1 MKGKDRMRKRPLV
14 LSLFPGSDL
23 LGLAFELEWPE
34 ACVVRGPDPVWG
46 SLHDIR
52 RFCPPSGVF
61 DGVIGGPPCQAWSS
75 LAHLVRHN
83 GYEVQEDLIPEF
95 VRCIAEARP
104 RWFVMENVQRAP
116 DPDVTGY
123 AVSSVV
129 LNNRWTGEPQNR
141 LRRFW
146 FGLRGAAEPV
156 SLWPYLK
163 LWDAPLSGEYGH
175 AVLARGFL
183 TDQRV
188 ERRRNADILCAPLL
202 TEEKRR
208 IKKSGPTY
216 ATVAEGLHLQGL
228 PPDFFADSPF
238 TVEGQQR
245 LLGNGV
251 PLPMGRAVARAVR
264 RALAALD
271 HAARPA
277 MRVRASEAGGR
288 GSARRPAGRLSR

>member
-1 MKGKDRMRKRPLV
+1 MLI
-14 LSLFPGSDL
+14 LSLFPGIDL

-52 RFCPPSGVF
+52 RFCPPPDVF

-83 GYEVQEDLIPEF
+83 GHEVQEDLIPEF
-95 VRCIAEARP
+95 IRCIAEARP
-104 RWFVMENVQRAP
+104 RWFVMENVPRAP
-116 DPDVTGY
+116 DATVPGY

-129 LNNRWTGEPQNR
+129 INNRWTGAAQHR

-146 FGLRGAAEPV
+146 FGLRGAGAPV
-156 SLWPYLK
+156 SLWPYLD
-163 LWDAPLSGEYGH
+163 LWDAPLSGEYGY
-175 AVLARGFL
+175 AVLANDYAPG
-183 TDQRV
+183 QRDG
-188 ERRRNADILCAPLL
+188 RRRSLDALRAPLL
-202 TEEKRR
+202 TEETGRFT
-208 IKKSGPTY
+208 KSGPTR
-216 ATVAEGLHLQGL
+216 ATVTEGLRLQGL
-228 PPDFFADSPF
+228 PCSFFAGSPF

-271 HAARPA
+271 GSDDGPTG
-277 MRVRASEAGGR
+277 ASA
-288 GSARRPAGRLSR
+288 